1 MGPTGGEPLWIVLK
15 DPLIFFPT
23 RRRPNTVLNRRLPRI
38 TARDVFL
45 KVPFGDCSYG
55 QRADGLITR

>member
-45 KVPFGDCSYG
+45 KVPFGDC
-55 QRADGLITR
+55 